1 MGNLLADISVST
13 VMGDIVSLMTSVL
26 GVIEGNAILLL
37 LFASP
42 IVFVAIKGVK
52 KLAR

>member
-1 MGNLLADISVST
+1 MVAAELTVST
-13 VMGDIVSLMTSVL
+13 IMTDIVSLMTSVL

-42 IVFVAIKGVK
+42 IVFVAIKGIK